1 MMERYASIPESYA
14 TMGNI
19 ERKSSLARLD

>member
-1 MMERYASIPESYA
+1 MERYASIPESYA